1 MRGHSALA
9 LKIVNPTAFSVAGKA
24 RFSVDSGAPSMLF
37 PSQGTAQERAMKKK
51 LLRWV
56 ADAWIVVSGLWIA
69 VAGFGRGD
77 VTWLA
82 GLAMVG

>member
-1 MRGHSALA
+1 
-9 LKIVNPTAFSVAGKA
+9 
-24 RFSVDSGAPSMLF
+24 
-37 PSQGTAQERAMKKK
+37 MKKK